1 MKTIYPFI
9 LFLLALCACS
19 SQKDG
24 TEIYQT
30 KRDNKINVR
39 DRIKEIDM
47 GDVLISRYSGPS
59 ILDQYLIIGD
69 YWTKDTVVFIFDK
82 NNFRHI
88 CSTALKGP
96 GPDEITNFGSVG
108 INEKKR
114 EFYLTDHGKKKIFTY
129 SLDSVL
135 ADPQNYTHTVKADLG
150 DYIPMRYIY
159 VNDTLSYGTFMW
171 PQPGRP
177 FDVTIAKWN
186 MVTGATTPL
195 NYINPE
201 IKRVRAS
208 FAVSLEQN
216 VIVECFSHNDLMT
229 ILDLDGNLKYNVY
242 GPDWDNEVSNR
253 RDFFND
259 VLIAGDKI
267 IAITS
272 LGGSH
277 SSKEALTTTLF
288 VFDLRGKYLQT
299 LEIGYDIEGFCY
311 DKDNNRLIFC
321 FNDEIQYGYLD
332 LKGLI

>member
-9 LFLLALCACS
+9 LLLLALCACS

-69 YWTKDTVVFIFDK
+69 YWAKDTVVYIFDK
-82 NNFRHI
+82 NDFHHI

-114 EFYLTDHGKKKIFTY
+114 EFYLTDHGKNKLFTY
-129 SLDSVL
+129 SLDRLL

-159 VNDTLSYGTFMW
+159 VNDTLSYGAFMW

-242 GPDWDNEVSNR
+242 GPDWNNEVSIR

-259 VLIAGDKI
+259 VVIAGDKI
-267 IAITS
+267 LAVTS
-272 LGGSH
+272 LGNSH
-277 SSKEALTTTLF
+277 DSKEAVTTTLF

-299 LEIGYDIEGFCY
+299 LEIGYDIEGLCY